1 MIEVSSREEKC
12 SRRHSTWMLCGYGDF
27 VSSERIKVVIWLMF
41 VVGFI
46 GVSCSSGSVAQ
57 AGCHDFSDD
66 WYRSYHH
73 GFNGLERS
81 LSATSQSMTPQV
93 QWTYEDGEFRA
104 IDRPLPPLC
113 QGPQCRNSPSEKM
126 GTLAPVEY
134 QRTVSSAIR
143 SSEIAFVIVDL
154 QSHERFSQPTGDRLA
169 GFPTLLDEPPR

>member
-1 MIEVSSREEKC
+1 MIEVSSREKSL
-12 SRRHSTWMLCGYGDF
+12 SRPHNAKMLCGFGA
-27 VSSERIKVVIWLMF
+27 F
-41 VVGFI
+41 VVGRSIKLSFWLWLLVGFLGI
-46 GVSCSSGSVAQ
+46 TCANSSMTQ

-81 LSATSQSMTPQV
+81 LSATTQSMTPQV

-104 IDRPLPPLC
+104 IDRPLSPLC
-113 QGPQCRNSPSEKM
+113 QGPQCRNTPAEKM

-143 SSEIAFVIVDL
+143 SSEIAFVMVDL
-154 QSHERFSQPTGDRLA
+154 QSHERISQPSSDRLA

>member
-1 MIEVSSREEKC
+1 MIEGTYREKMLSRL
-12 SRRHSTWMLCGYGDF
+12 HSTKMLCGVG
-27 VSSERIKVVIWLMF
+27 VF
-41 VVGFI
+41 VVGKNIKLSFWMWLLAAFL
-46 GVSCSSGSVAQ
+46 GLNSFSGSIAQ

-81 LSATSQSMTPQV
+81 LSATTQSMTPKV

-126 GTLAPVEY
+126 GTMAPSEY

-143 SSEIAFVIVDL
+143 SSEIVFVLVDL
-154 QSHERFSQPTGDRLA
+154 QSHERFSQPSSDRLA

>member
-1 MIEVSSREEKC
+1 MIEGSSREKTL
-12 SRRHSTWMLCGYGDF
+12 SRLRSKKMLCGSG
-27 VSSERIKVVIWLMF
+27 VF
-41 VVGFI
+41 VVGKSIKLSI
-46 GVSCSSGSVAQ
+46 GLWLLVAFLGLTCFSGSLAQ

-81 LSATSQSMTPQV
+81 LLAATHSMTPQV

-104 IDRPLPPLC
+104 IDRPLPPIC

-126 GTLAPVEY
+126 GTMAPVEY

-143 SSEIAFVIVDL
+143 STEIAFAIVEL
-154 QSHERFSQPTGDRLA
+154 KSHKRFSQPSSDRLA

>member
-1 MIEVSSREEKC
+1 MPCGLGGFVLEQGIKLSF
-12 SRRHSTWMLCGYGDF
+12 WLCLLVAFLG
-27 VSSERIKVVIWLMF
+27 IT
-41 VVGFI
+41 
-46 GVSCSSGSVAQ
+46 CCCGSMAQ

-81 LSATSQSMTPQV
+81 LSATTQSMTPQV

-113 QGPQCRNSPSEKM
+113 QGPQCRNTPAEKM

-143 SSEIAFVIVDL
+143 SSEIAFVMVDL
-154 QSHERFSQPTGDRLA
+154 QSHERFSQPSSDRLT

>member
-1 MIEVSSREEKC
+1 MIKDSYREKKLSRL
-12 SRRHSTWMLCGYGDF
+12 HSTRMLCGSG
-27 VSSERIKVVIWLMF
+27 VF
-41 VVGFI
+41 VVGKSIKLSVWLWLFI
-46 GVSCSSGSVAQ
+46 AFLGLTSFSGSMAQ

-113 QGPQCRNSPSEKM
+113 QGPQCRNTPSENL
-126 GTLAPVEY
+126 GTMAPVEY
-134 QRTVSSAIR
+134 QRTFSSAIR

-154 QSHERFSQPTGDRLA
+154 QSHERFFQPTGDRLA